1 MGVIVQ
7 KFGGSSVA
15 DADKIQHVAR
25 KVVATRQA
33 GHAVVVVVSAMGN
46 TTNDLLALARSVD
59 PQASRRELDMLLSVG
74 ERISMSL
81 LSMAIQRLGVPAI
94 SLTGSQSGII
104 TTDTHTNARIIDVR
118 PFRIQDELARGSVVI
133 VAGYQG
139 TSYRREV
146 TTLGR
151 GGSDT
156 TAVALAGA
164 LSADA
169 CEIYSDVDGIF
180 TSDPRHVLDAA
191 RLDTVTY
198 DEMLELARHGA
209 KVLNAE
215 AVAFAQRHKIA
226 LHAKSTHLP
235 DSQGTVVRPDGWP
248 TLALRDAACAP
259 RAVASLPSCVTVEAP
274 QPADEAL
281 SAIAEV
287 VGAAELV
294 HVDSAITHTLALI
307 DPTQMPAPAHTLEQL
322 RARFSGLNGTAR
334 QDLTNVTLVGR
345 EIGLHPEWT
354 LRAVRAWRAAGVEV
368 SRLWSRSNAITALV
382 PVAARAEAM
391 RAAHALV
398 QA

>member
-1 MGVIVQ
+1 MGIIVQ

-15 DADKIQHVAR
+15 DAEKIQRVAQ
-25 KVVATRQA
+25 KVVATRHA
-33 GHAVVVVVSAMGN
+33 GHEVVVVVSAMGN
-46 TTNDLLALARSVD
+46 TTNDLLTLARSVD

-81 LSMAIQRLGVPAI
+81 LSMAIQRQGVAAI

-164 LSADA
+164 LGAQA

-180 TSDPRHVLDAA
+180 TSDPRFVLDAA
-191 RLDTVTY
+191 RLDAVTY
-198 DEMLELARHGA
+198 EEMLELARHGA

-235 DSQGTVVRPDGWP
+235 ESHGTVIRPDGWP
-248 TLALRDAACAP
+248 DGALREAAVAP
-259 RAVASLPSCVTVEAP
+259 RAVASLPSCVTIELREEVA
-274 QPADEAL
+274 QAL
-281 SAIAEV
+281 KDVAGLIGEAEV
-287 VGAAELV
+287 V
-294 HVDSAITHTLALI
+294 HIDSAGGQTLVVV
-307 DPTQMPAPAHTLEQL
+307 DPTQLPAPAHTLERL
-322 RARFSGLNGTAR
+322 RARFGAGVR
-334 QDLTNVTLVGR
+334 QDMTNVTLVGR
-345 EIGLHPEWT
+345 DIGLQAGWT
-354 LRAVRAWRAAGVEV
+354 LRAVEAWAGAGVEV
-368 SRLWSRSNAITALV
+368 TRLWSRFNAITALV
-382 PVAARAEAM
+382 PVAAKAEAM
-391 RAAHALV
+391 RAAHGLV
-398 QA
+398 QT